1 MVQPG
6 TQVSRPSHCSQV
18 SAELWALCQ
27 SNTLTDLSLVCCD
40 GKTASHAAMLW
51 TFLTQH
57 GIGLAEVDTIIIPD
71 INLRE
76 MEHHLEIIYLT
87 GNLNILYQ
95 CLNGSVIS
103 EDLKQNCPE
112 DPSDNEDKN
121 RDPVF
126 SGEDKMRRRIVKD
139 LAVTE
144 KSELYCEECGKR
156 FSRKDHLKRHSL
168 THTGEKPHICDIC
181 GSRYSRGDALHLHKV
196 TCQLRHESA
205 SELLTITGK
214 SEGKTLEK
222 VSHLLFD
229 KVVDCIWG
237 CKLCYSIFE
246 TEIELENHRASLH
259 SSSSEK
265 YGSHWVTS
273 LSKFK
278 CPNCEKL
285 LKTKHLI
292 WFIYHME
299 KCKRGHSSP
308 ETQLFLCHIC
318 SKSFHS
324 KPSLKMHVNYVHTEE
339 RPHVCGV
346 CNKSYKIRSELNQ
359 HILTHSENFNYS
371 CETCGKQFRGKANLR
386 MHMKTHLS
394 EEEKKN
400 VCCICGHR
408 FARLQHLRNH
418 QTTHSNVGTFSCD
431 ICGSKSKTMDALR
444 QHRKSHRTLAPLNT
458 TNMDVDQT

>member
-1 MVQPG
+1 MVQPE
-6 TQVSRPSHCSQV
+6 TQLRQPSHCSQV

-27 SNTLTDLSLVCCD
+27 SNTLTELSLVCCD
-40 GKTASHAAMLW
+40 GKTSSHAAMLW
-51 TFLTQH
+51 TFLTHH
-57 GIGLAEVDTIIIPD
+57 GIGLAEVDTVIIPD

-103 EDLKQNCPE
+103 EDFRQNCTE
-112 DPSDNEDKN
+112 DLSVNEDKN
-121 RDPVF
+121 KF
-126 SGEDKMRRRIVKD
+126 KRRTVKD

-144 KSELYCEECGKR
+144 NSEIYCEECGKR

-168 THTGEKPHICDIC
+168 THTGEKPHICYVC
-181 GSRYSRGDALHLHKV
+181 GSRYSRVDALHLHKV
-196 TCQLRHESA
+196 TCQLSNESA

-222 VSHLLFD
+222 VSLLLLG
-229 KVVDCIWG
+229 KVVDYIWG

-246 TEIELENHRASLH
+246 TEIDLENHRASIH
-259 SSSSEK
+259 STSLEK
-265 YGSHWVTS
+265 YGSHWVPGMGR
-273 LSKFK
+273 FK
-278 CPNCEKL
+278 CPSCEKI

-299 KCKRGHSSP
+299 KCKGGDGSP

-324 KPSLKMHVNYVHTEE
+324 KPSLKMHVSYVHTEE
-339 RPHVCGV
+339 RPHVCEV
-346 CNKSYKIRSELNQ
+346 CNKSYKIRSELTQ

-400 VCCICGHR
+400 VCSICGHR

-418 QTTHSNVGTFSCD
+418 QTTHSNVGS
-431 ICGSKSKTMDALR
+431 
-444 QHRKSHRTLAPLNT
+444 
-458 TNMDVDQT
+458 